1 MSISQSIPWE
11 NRNLPKEPKKTKQK
25 PWIQEL
31 KLLRIKV
38 LNTCEEKRYLKKWHR
53 YKEGVLCSWLIANFL
68 TMVQEKHGFYQ
79 STLFE
84 RNRIIFYYNIYQD
97 IPVQERIVTMNNL
110 IKLSALM

>member
-1 MSISQSIPWE
+1 MRKKDIL
-11 NRNLPKEPKKTKQK
+11 RNGTG
-25 PWIQEL
+25 
-31 KLLRIKV
+31 IKR
-38 LNTCEEKRYLKKWHR
+38 EFFAA
-53 YKEGVLCSWLIANFL
+53 WLIANFL